1 MPKDKGSGRG
11 YSSTPLSPRLHRAAP
26 DHLRGPRFQVSDAA
40 SRPSRFGR
48 LRARRPSSELETV
61 KRQEGRKRQPL
72 GADHRGPPHSQ
83 LHEAGQDLSR
93 AFRGR

>member
-61 KRQEGRKRQPL
+61 KRQEGRKRQPWEL
-72 GADHRGPPHSQ
+72 ITVAPRTPNSTKP
-83 LHEAGQDLSR
+83 AR
-93 AFRGR
+93 I